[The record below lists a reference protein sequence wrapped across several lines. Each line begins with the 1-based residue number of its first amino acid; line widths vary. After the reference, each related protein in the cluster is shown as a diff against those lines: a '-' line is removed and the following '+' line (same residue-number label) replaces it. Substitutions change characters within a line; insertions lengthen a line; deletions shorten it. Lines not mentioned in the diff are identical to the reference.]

1 MKSQVACATVKLL
14 DISRNGMSSGA
25 AGVRIPSSHVCT
37 HRMPLSPSLSHP
49 LVLFAPFVCTDA
61 MIVRQKTV
69 LRPPPRTFYPT
80 VPSSWSPRGSHLPP
94 LSSFGRVRLA
104 FLYSEPSAL
113 SRALLFS
120 FSLWHVCLCVFKRCC
135 SMRCQR
141 LLSAGRV
148 ASGGLGT
155 RWQLRAG
162 WFPVSG
168 LTGPR

>member
-1 MKSQVACATVKLL
+1 MYSRHATLPFAVSSPCTLRSFRLHGRNDRQAEDSQAEDSHRLELFTRQFLPAGPLAVATYRHCCL
-14 DISRNGMSSGA
+14 SG
-25 AGVRIPSSHVCT
+25 VFS
-37 HRMPLSPSLSHP
+37 SLS
-49 LVLFAPFVCTDA
+49 C
-61 MIVRQKTV
+61 I
-69 LRPPPRTFYPT
+69 
-80 VPSSWSPRGSHLPP
+80 SSLLLCLG
-94 LSSFGRVRLA
+94 LSC
-104 FLYSEPSAL
+104 
-113 SRALLFS
+113 SR
-120 FSLWHVCLCVFKRCC
+120 FSLWYVCLCVFKRCC